1 MTRQKGVVFGGCG
14 FIGVHCT
21 ARLLREGCV
30 TYCVDN
36 LSRPGASANLEW
48 LQQCAAPASN
58 GELVFLHA
66 DVRDAAAVDDVF
78 AQAAGV
84 DIVLHQAAQVAVTTS
99 VQDPRTDFETNA
111 LGTLNVLESLRH
123 LAPGALLIFSSTNKV
138 YGESE
143 QLAVV
148 EDARRYRYADLPEG
162 VSESQP
168 LDFHSPY
175 GCSKGAADQY
185 VRDYARIY
193 GLDTVVFR
201 QSCIYG
207 THQYGMED
215 QGWVAWF
222 IIAAVL
228 GKEVTI
234 FGNGKQIR
242 DLLWIDDLLD
252 AYWAAWARRDA
263 VSGRIFN
270 MGGGPQRTL
279 SLLELVEAIARHSGI
294 KIQPALA
301 DWRPGDQKVYVS
313 DIARARQELQWEPQ
327 VCPDEGVKRLLDWVR
342 ENADMLRS
350 LLGS

>member
-1 MTRQKGVVFGGCG
+1 MTQRNGVVFGGCG

-21 ARLLREGCV
+21 ARLLEEGRV

-36 LSRPGASANLEW
+36 LSRRGTRANLEW
-48 LQQCAAPASN
+48 LEQRVAPRSR
-58 GELVFLHA
+58 GELVFINA
-66 DVRDAAAVDDVF
+66 DIRDAAAVDEVFGRAVGTDV
-78 AQAAGV
+78 
-84 DIVLHQAAQVAVTTS
+84 VLHQAAQVAVTKS
-99 VQDPRTDFETNA
+99 VEDPRTDFETNA
-111 LGTLNVLESLRH
+111 LGTLNILESMRQS
-123 LAPGALLIFSSTNKV
+123 APDALLIFSSTNKV
-138 YGESE
+138 YGESD

-148 EDARRYRYADLPEG
+148 EEPTRYRYADLPEG
-162 VSESQP
+162 VSEAHP

-193 GLDTVVFR
+193 GLSTVVFR

-222 IIAAVL
+222 VIAAVL

-252 AYWAAWARRDA
+252 AYWAAWERRDA
-263 VSGRIFN
+263 VAGQIFN

-279 SLLELVEAIARHSGI
+279 SLLELLQAIERQGGPRME
-294 KIQPALA
+294 PAFA

-313 DIARARQELQWEPQ
+313 DITRARRDLDWEPR
-327 VCPDEGVKRLLDWVR
+327 VCPSEGVERLLAWVR
-342 ENADMLRS
+342 ENRD
-350 LLGS
+350 LLCSFVGS